1 MVNNTTKLSTG
12 AILSVND
19 HRVRIDLPKTTS
31 ASYQSISSAIL
42 NGGCHTFPSTTSSS
56 CQSTATSSDTRSK
69 TYHIINYKVP
79 STYNGYD
86 PQPIQLLSNFALQEN
101 IQPSNTIGLLTA
113 ASMSSM
119 SVASRS
125 ASDASKEVSN
135 VFVGGGGEKSGE
147 ESNKEESSEE
157 VVNID
162 VIVTAGLSNSRCSGA
177 DADYFILL
185 DTTNNDNPTANE
197 QEASS
202 TSSPPPPGTINTII
216 IIDKPL
222 TSSSLIE
229 AYAIAIEAKCLSC
242 MEHTVLCS
250 KDNSRFG
257 MGTGTDCCVLVCPTP
272 SSSSSS
278 SVDDKEGSNSVDVK
292 QESNKKVIKHAGK
305 HTLFA
310 ELLGQAVHEATSKSI
325 MINIHHLHYNYFTYI
340 MKQWLKSLVAL
351 SRGARPCIPSQP
363 MMPIPNAPCSIVMLG
378 VLLILLIYTVPV
390 LNDKAKLMLGAVI
403 WDRYLGEPP
412 LKFHPVCL
420 AGSAISFVLKYTPER
435 VYKNGMLGFTAGFML
450 LAGMLLIFVYGA
462 WLFLQ
467 VTDALSTQGADLI
480 MNICPNGYC
489 NNIYIQSIFNLT
501 SWILQLLLFKS
512 TFSIQLLT
520 TIALQMAKYLERN
533 QINSA
538 RLQLSWLCS
547 RDPTMLNASELA
559 GGTLESLSENL
570 SDGFVAPLFWYV
582 CLGPVGALGYRI
594 INTLDSRIG
603 YRGKY
608 EWFGKPSARL
618 DDLINLI
625 PARITAV
632 LLVVSA
638 MFVKGCSARQGINAA
653 WKDRNQCSSPNAG
666 WPMAAFA
673 GILGV
678 KLSKKGE
685 YCLNSSGVEPGPSN
699 IRAGHRVA
707 SIAGGLTVLV
717 AVIALVVMK

>member
-1 MVNNTTKLSTG
+1 V
-12 AILSVND
+12 
-19 HRVRIDLPKTTS
+19 
-31 ASYQSISSAIL
+31 
-42 NGGCHTFPSTTSSS
+42 
-56 CQSTATSSDTRSK
+56 
-69 TYHIINYKVP
+69 
-79 STYNGYD
+79 
-86 PQPIQLLSNFALQEN
+86 QEK
-101 IQPSNTIGLLTA
+101 IYPSNTIGLLTA
-113 ASMSSM
+113 ASMQSV

-125 ASDASKEVSN
+125 ASDSS
-135 VFVGGGGEKSGE
+135 
-147 ESNKEESSEE
+147 KEESSTVVGGEKTREESKE

-162 VIVTAGLSNSRCSGA
+162 VIVTAGLSNSRSSGA

-185 DTTNNDNPTANE
+185 DTNNDNPTAIDDDTN
-197 QEASS
+197 
-202 TSSPPPPGTINTII
+202 TPPPPPGTINTII

-222 TSSSLIE
+222 TSSALIE
-229 AYAIAIEAKCLSC
+229 AYAIAIEAKCLAC
-242 MEHTVLCS
+242 IEHTVLCS
-250 KDNSRFG
+250 KDNSKYG

-272 SSSSSS
+272 ITSSSS
-278 SVDDKEGSNSVDVK
+278 SVDNKASKKEGSSK
-292 QESNKKVIKHAGK
+292 IIKHAGK

-340 MKQWLKSLVAL
+340 IQQWLKSLMAL
-351 SRGARPCIPSQP
+351 LKGARPCIPSQP
-363 MMPIPNAPCSIVMLG
+363 MMPIPNASVSIIMMGLLL
-378 VLLILLIYTVPV
+378 VLLIYIVPK
-390 LNDKAKLMLGAVI
+390 LNDKTKLLLGAVI

-420 AGSAISFVLKYTPER
+420 AGSAISMVLKYTPER
-435 VYKNGMLGFTAGFML
+435 VYKNGMLGFTAGLML
-450 LAGMLLIFVYGA
+450 LAGMLLVFVNGA

-467 VTDALSTQGADLI
+467 ITDAISTQGPDFT
-480 MNICPNGYC
+480 MNICPIGYC
-489 NNIYIQSIFNLT
+489 INNTYIQSILNLT

-520 TIALQMAKYLERN
+520 TIALQMAKFLERN

-547 RDPTMLNASELA
+547 RNPSTLNASELA

-618 DDLINLI
+618 DDIINLI
-625 PARITAV
+625 PARFTAV

-638 MFVKGCSARQGINAA
+638 LFVKGCSARQGINAA

-678 KLSKKGE
+678 RLSKKGE

-717 AVIALVVMK
+717 AVITLVVKK

>member
-1 MVNNTTKLSTG
+1 MVNSTTKLSTG

-19 HRVRIDLPKTTS
+19 ERVRIDLPTS
-31 ASYQSISSAIL
+31 PTKSYQSISSAIL
-42 NGGCHTFPSTTSSS
+42 NGGCHTFPSTSSS
-56 CQSTATSSDTRSK
+56 SSSSPSTANSSSSTTTPNS
-69 TYHIINYKVP
+69 YHIINYKVP
-79 STYNGYD
+79 STYNGYN
-86 PQPIQLLSNFALQEN
+86 PQPLQLLSNFAIKER
-101 IQPSNTIGLLTA
+101 IQPPNTVGLLTA
-113 ASMSSM
+113 ASMQ
-119 SVASRS
+119 SVGIASRS
-125 ASDASKEVSN
+125 AFGVTS
-135 VFVGGGGEKSGE
+135 VGKSSLDSGG

-162 VIVTAGLSNSRCSGA
+162 VIVTAGLSNSRSSGA

-185 DTTNNDNPTANE
+185 DDNNDNPTANE
-197 QEASS
+197 QEAKS
-202 TSSPPPPGTINTII
+202 TASSPTPPGTINTII

-222 TSSSLIE
+222 TSSALIE
-229 AYAIAIEAKCLSC
+229 AYAIAIEAKCLAC
-242 MEHTVLCS
+242 IEHTVLCS
-250 KDNSRFG
+250 KDNRRYG

-272 SSSSSS
+272 SSSS
-278 SVDDKEGSNSVDVK
+278 VDDKEGSSSSVDGK

-351 SRGARPCIPSQP
+351 LRGARPCIPSQP
-363 MMPIPNAPCSIVMLG
+363 MMPIPTAPYSVVLMG
-378 VLLILLIYTVPV
+378 VLLVLLTYTVPV
-390 LNDKAKLMLGAVI
+390 LNDKTKLLLGAVI

-420 AGSAISFVLKYTPER
+420 AGSAISMVLKYTPER

-467 VTDALSTQGADLI
+467 VTDAISTQGTDLI

-489 NNIYIQSIFNLT
+489 NNYTHIQGILNLT

-520 TIALQMAKYLERN
+520 TIALQMAKLLERN

-547 RDPTMLNASELA
+547 RDPTNLNASELA

-603 YRGKY
+603 YRGRY
-608 EWFGKPSARL
+608 EWFGKSSARL

-632 LLVVSA
+632 LLVVA
-638 MFVKGCSARQGINAA
+638 ALFVKGCSAQQGIYAA

-717 AVIALVVMK
+717 AVITLVVMK

>member
-1 MVNNTTKLSTG
+1 MVNRTTKLSTG
-12 AILSVND
+12 SILSVND
-19 HRVRIDLPKTTS
+19 HRVRIDLPTS
-31 ASYQSISSAIL
+31 PTKSYQSISSAIL
-42 NGGCHTFPSTTSSS
+42 NGGCHTFPTASSSSPSSSTSSTPATSSS
-56 CQSTATSSDTRSK
+56 
-69 TYHIINYKVP
+69 YHIINYKVP
-79 STYNGYD
+79 STYNGYN
-86 PQPIQLLSNFALQEN
+86 PQPLQLLSNFAIKEK
-101 IQPSNTIGLLTA
+101 ISPSNTIGLLTA
-113 ASMSSM
+113 ASMQSM

-125 ASDASKEVSN
+125 ASDSGKEENSMDS
-135 VFVGGGGEKSGE
+135 GEKSGE
-147 ESNKEESSEE
+147 ENNKESDGESE

-162 VIVTAGLSNSRCSGA
+162 VIVTAGLSNSRSSGA

-185 DTTNNDNPTANE
+185 DDNNDNPTAINND
-197 QEASS
+197 
-202 TSSPPPPGTINTII
+202 TNTPPTPPGTINTII
-216 IIDKPL
+216 LIDKPL
-222 TSSSLIE
+222 TSSALIE
-229 AYAIAIEAKCLSC
+229 AYAIAIEAKCLAC

-272 SSSSSS
+272 NSKIEGS
-278 SVDDKEGSNSVDVK
+278 SVDNKASKNEGSS
-292 QESNKKVIKHAGK
+292 SKVIKHAGK

-340 MKQWLKSLVAL
+340 IQQWLKSLVAIMK
-351 SRGARPCIPSQP
+351 GAKPCIPSQP
-363 MMPIPNAPCSIVMLG
+363 MMPIPNAPCSIVLMG
-378 VLLILLIYTVPV
+378 VLLVLLIYTLPV
-390 LNDKAKLMLGAVI
+390 LNDKIKLLLGAVI

-420 AGSAISFVLKYTPER
+420 AGSAISMVLKYTPEK
-435 VYKNGMLGFTAGFML
+435 VYKNGMLGFTAGLML
-450 LAGMLLIFVYGA
+450 LAGMLLIFVNGA
-462 WLFLQ
+462 LLFLQ
-467 VTDALSTQGADLI
+467 VTDALSTQGSDLI

-489 NNIYIQSIFNLT
+489 NNTYIQSIPNLT

-520 TIALQMAKYLERN
+520 TIALQMAKFLERN

-547 RDPTMLNASELA
+547 RDPSMLNASELA

-638 MFVKGCSARQGINAA
+638 MFVKGCSACQGIYAA

-685 YCLNSSGVEPGPSN
+685 YCLYSSGVEPGPSN

-717 AVIALVVMK
+717 AVVTLVVMN

>member
-1 MVNNTTKLSTG
+1 M
-12 AILSVND
+12 
-19 HRVRIDLPKTTS
+19 
-31 ASYQSISSAIL
+31 Q
-42 NGGCHTFPSTTSSS
+42 
-56 CQSTATSSDTRSK
+56 
-69 TYHIINYKVP
+69 
-79 STYNGYD
+79 
-86 PQPIQLLSNFALQEN
+86 
-101 IQPSNTIGLLTA
+101 
-113 ASMSSM
+113 SM
-119 SVASRS
+119 SVSSRS
-125 ASDASKEVSN
+125 ASDRSEASSGGKSKEES
-135 VFVGGGGEKSGE
+135 SGE
-147 ESNKEESSEE
+147 ESNKEESSE

-162 VIVTAGLSNSRCSGA
+162 VIVTAGLSNSRSSGA

-185 DTTNNDNPTANE
+185 DTNNDDPTAIDND
-197 QEASS
+197 
-202 TSSPPPPGTINTII
+202 TNTPTPPGTINTII
-216 IIDKPL
+216 LIDKPL
-222 TSSSLIE
+222 TSSALVE
-229 AYAIAIEAKCLSC
+229 AYAIAIEAKCLAC
-242 MEHTVLCS
+242 IEHTVLCS
-250 KDNSRFG
+250 KDNRRFG

-272 SSSSSS
+272 STSSSSS
-278 SVDDKEGSNSVDVK
+278 FDGKE
-292 QESNKKVIKHAGK
+292 ESSKIIKHAGK

-325 MINIHHLHYNYFTYI
+325 MINIYHLHYNYFTYI
-340 MKQWLKSLVAL
+340 IQQYMKSLMAIMK
-351 SRGARPCIPSQP
+351 GARPCIPSQP
-363 MMPIPNAPCSIVMLG
+363 MMPIPTAPCSILLMG
-378 VLLILLIYTVPV
+378 VLLVLLIYTLPV
-390 LNDKAKLMLGAVI
+390 LNDKVKLLLGAVI

-420 AGSAISFVLKYTPER
+420 AGSTISLVLKYTPEK
-435 VYKNGMLGFTAGFML
+435 VYKNGMLGFTAGLML
-450 LAGMLLIFVYGA
+450 LAGMLFVFVNGA

-467 VTDALSTQGADLI
+467 VTDAISTQGTVLI

-489 NNIYIQSIFNLT
+489 NNTPHYSYIQSILNLT

-520 TIALQMAKYLERN
+520 TIALQMAKFLERN

-538 RLQLSWLCS
+538 RSQLSWLCS
-547 RDPTMLNASELA
+547 RDPSNLNVSELA

-570 SDGFVAPLFWYV
+570 SDGFVAPLFWYI

-603 YRGKY
+603 YRGRY

-632 LLVVSA
+632 LLVISA
-638 MFVKGCSARQGINAA
+638 VFAKGCSARQGINAA
-653 WKDRNQCSSPNAG
+653 WKDRNQCDSPNAG

-685 YCLNSSGVEPGPSN
+685 YCLNSSGVEPVPRN
-699 IRAGHRVA
+699 IRAGHQVA

-717 AVIALVVMK
+717 AVFVLVVMN